1 MTGSEVQGMQ
11 GIRGKAV
18 RRCGVALIVV
28 LVLLLVASILAVAG
42 MAQAIVDERIAG
54 NQRQVTEAFTAAEAG
69 LLRAAAWWDDAS
81 GGERHDQLHWNDP
94 EGAMAALH
102 AQDRVLRAGVTW
114 SIQALHFDGDEVLI
128 VSRGQ
133 VEGSGTVREVS
144 VRYRRASPAAPDG
157 LAPIVLGGPV
167 ADFVLRDDAVLR
179 VPEGDTAEPSP
190 AILTASEADAEQV
203 KAALSREALSLLVG
217 GVEPAGAAGD
227 FPTPALLQELVAAIT
242 ESADTQDGPVP
253 WDLGT
258 VAAPAVS
265 VIRGTDGGRADLHL
279 SGPVSGAGILI
290 VTGSLSFEQAPDFTG
305 MILVL
310 GGALEVGAGSGSVK
324 GGVMLQAIED
334 AGRETWESSPEGTGF
349 MLGGELALEP
359 SAEALALVW
368 SLLSPEAQAVWE
380 GIAGP
385 ARTTV
390 SGRLFGWSE
399 RLGL

>member
-1 MTGSEVQGMQ
+1 MQ
-11 GIRGKAV
+11 GIRGKVV
-18 RRCGVALIVV
+18 RRRGVVLIVV

-54 NQRQVTEAFTAAEAG
+54 NQRQVTEAFKAAEAG
-69 LLRAAAWWDDAS
+69 LLRAAAWWDDSS
-81 GGERHDQLHWNDP
+81 GGERHDQLHWNDL
-94 EGAMAALH
+94 EGAITALH
-102 AQDRVLRAGVTW
+102 AQDRVLRAGVSW
-114 SIQALHFDGDEVLI
+114 SIQALHFDGDEVQI

-144 VRYRRASPAAPDG
+144 ARYRRALTLVPDG

-179 VPEGDTAEPSP
+179 VPEGDADEPGP

-203 KAALSREALSLLVG
+203 RAALSREELSLLVG
-217 GVEPAGAAGD
+217 GVEPAGAQGD
-227 FPTPALLQELVAAIT
+227 FPTPASLQALVEAIT

-258 VAAPAVS
+258 VEAPTVS

-290 VTGSLSFEQAPDFTG
+290 VTGSLYFEQAPDFTG

-310 GGALEVGAGSGSVK
+310 GGALEVGAGSGSIR
-324 GGVMLQAIED
+324 GAVMLQAIED
-334 AGRETWESSPEGTGF
+334 AGREIWVSSPEGTGF
-349 MLGGELALEP
+349 TLGGELAIEP

-368 SLLSPEAQAVWE
+368 NLLSPEAQAVWE

-385 ARTTV
+385 SRTTV

>member
-1 MTGSEVQGMQ
+1 M
-11 GIRGKAV
+11 
-18 RRCGVALIVV
+18 ALIVV

-69 LLRAAAWWDDAS
+69 LLRAAAWWDDSS

-94 EGAMAALH
+94 EGAIAALH
-102 AQDRVLRAGVTW
+102 AQDRVLRPGVTW
-114 SIQALHFDGDEVLI
+114 SIQELHFEGDEVLI

-144 VRYRRASPAAPDG
+144 ARYRRAMPLAPDG

-167 ADFVLRDDAVLR
+167 ADFVLREDAVLR
-179 VPEGDTAEPSP
+179 VPAGDGDAPGP

-203 KAALSREALSLLVG
+203 RAALSRDELSLLAG
-217 GVEPAGAAGD
+217 GVEPVGAEGD
-227 FPTPALLQELVAAIT
+227 FPTPVLLQALVEAIA
-242 ESADTQDGPVP
+242 ESVDTQDGPVP

-258 VAAPAVS
+258 VEAPTVNI
-265 VIRGTDGGRADLHL
+265 IRGSDGGRADLHV

-290 VTGSLSFEQAPDFTG
+290 VTGSLHFEQAPDFTG

-310 GGALEVGAGSGSVK
+310 GGALEVGAGSGSVR
-324 GGVMLQAIED
+324 GAVMLHAIEA
-334 AGRETWESSPEGTGF
+334 AGSGTWVASPDGTGLA
-349 MLGGELALEP
+349 LGGELALER
-359 SAEALALVW
+359 SAEAMALVW
-368 SLLSPEAQAVWE
+368 SLLSPEARAVWE
-380 GIAGP
+380 GIAGAP
-385 ARTTV
+385 RTTA